1 VWFLLDAYRFLSI
14 RKPTMTIA
22 MIMAIV
28 ETVKWVSTGAC
39 GTGTRAYSRMS
50 RQDRML
56 ISIKISITF

>member
-1 VWFLLDAYRFLSI
+1 
-14 RKPTMTIA
+14 